1 MCLFCSMTR
10 RQVFRG
16 LTVAA
21 AAVGGAAQRLAA
33 PAIRPRAGRCGG
45 LRRAGG
51 GGASPRCRR
60 AGHFGR
66 RPLPLSGGR
75 GLGRAAPGFTYQ
87 DGAAVCVDSK
97 DNVYV
102 FNRGDHPVIVFDR
115 DGNFLRSWGE
125 DIGFVNA
132 HGAATGPDDMLY
144 LTDDFGAAVRKCT
157 TEGKVVMTI
166 GTPGKP
172 APRFS
177 GDPFNRCTHTALS
190 PQGDIYVSDGYQNA
204 RVHKYAPDGKL
215 MFSWGEPGTGPG
227 QFNLVHNIAC
237 DDDGLV
243 YVADRENHRVQVF
256 DGDGKYQ
263 GEWHNMMRPCGLYCD
278 ARQVP
283 ARHRRRTG
291 PGDGGHADRKA
302 CQISARVS
310 RFVGAGRGAGAARDA
325 ARGRGARAV
334 HRPARHRGRFPWR
347 YLCGRG
353 LQHLLA
359 AAIRQEARP

>member
-16 LTVAA
+16 LTA
-21 AAVGGAAQRLAA
+21 AAVGGGVAQRVAT
-33 PAIRPRAGRCGG
+33 PAIRPALAGA
-45 LRRAGG
+45 AGFAVLAAVD
-51 GGASPRCRR
+51 ASPG
-60 AGHFGR
+60 AAEPVILGEGR
-66 RPLPLSGGR
+66 YRYRVVEGWGVLP
-75 GLGRAAPGFTYQ
+75 PGFTYK

-115 DGNFLRSWGE
+115 DGKFLRSWGE
-125 DIGFVNA
+125 DVGFVNA

-157 TEGKVVMTI
+157 PDGKVVLTI

-215 MFSWGEPGTGPG
+215 LFSWGEPGTGRDNSTSCTTSPAMTMAWYMSPTART
-227 QFNLVHNIAC
+227 IAC
-237 DDDGLV
+237 RCST
-243 YVADRENHRVQVF
+243 ATAN
-256 DGDGKYQ
+256 
-263 GEWHNMMRPCGLYCD
+263 
-278 ARQVP
+278 
-283 ARHRRRTG
+283 T
-291 PGDGGHADRKA
+291 
-302 CQISARVS
+302 RVS
-310 RFVGAGRGAGAARDA
+310 GT
-325 ARGRGARAV
+325 
-334 HRPARHRGRFPWR
+334 
-347 YLCGRG
+347 
-353 LQHLLA
+353 
-359 AAIRQEARP
+359 I